1 MARMSRPGRG
11 AGAQAD
17 FHGKTR
23 RNDTHESATD
33 PDARLYRKGPG
44 QPAKLCFMGHEIET
58 RTGTGWSWRAR
69 RAAPPN
75 GMRRWRL
82 NRGARDVG
90 TGRDIRPDE
99 PQAY

>member
-44 QPAKLCFMGHEIET
+44 QPAKLCFMGHALIEN
-58 RTGTGWSWRAR
+58 RHGLVVAAAVSAAGAAGGTAERHAALAIESRRAR
-69 RAAPPN
+69 CRNRA
-75 GMRRWRL
+75 
-82 NRGARDVG
+82 
-90 TGRDIRPDE
+90 
-99 PQAY
+99 